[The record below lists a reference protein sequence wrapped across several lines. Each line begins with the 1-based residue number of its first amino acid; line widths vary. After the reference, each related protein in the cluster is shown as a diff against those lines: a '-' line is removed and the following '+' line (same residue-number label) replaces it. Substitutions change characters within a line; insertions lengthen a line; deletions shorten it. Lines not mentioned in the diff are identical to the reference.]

1 MQSNYLDA
9 FITGD
14 GNLRVLTA
22 CPFCDSHYAIRAA
35 RVIAQKEDAHVVH
48 IECVQCG
55 GSIVALILA
64 NGTGPQS
71 IGIMT
76 DLARDEVAKFSS
88 STVVN
93 EDDAVSLHEHLIDGP
108 LTTLL
113 TQR

>member
-9 FITGD
+9 FISGD

-35 RVIAQKEDAHVVH
+35 RVIAQKDDAHVVH
-48 IECVQCG
+48 IECTQCG

-64 NGTGPQS
+64 NGGGPQS

-76 DLARDEVAKFSS
+76 DLTKEEVEKFSGGS
-88 STVVN
+88 VVMD
-93 EDDAVSLHEHLIDGP
+93 DDAVDVHALLVHNSLITSLI
-108 LTTLL
+108 
-113 TQR
+113 